1 MSASL
6 LPEAPVKR
14 PAPSPRSSAPHSDEE
29 PNDGGR
35 DGRELPRADAGVGED
50 ELPNIEEAESE
61 GWSDELAQPSTSA
74 HGLLEDGGV
83 RRAAA
88 VIGVSKMLRA
98 WSIPSSSVRT
108 LSVQS

>member
-1 MSASL
+1 
-6 LPEAPVKR
+6 
-14 PAPSPRSSAPHSDEE
+14 
-29 PNDGGR
+29 
-35 DGRELPRADAGVGED
+35 VGED

-74 HGLLEDGGV
+74 HGLLEDDGV

-98 WSIPSSSVRT
+98 WSIPSSSVRA